1 MAAPQSES
9 AASIFSVVE
18 KIIGNEKSP
27 EEIGERLLQSQTVS
41 TLLYYIDKLDHE
53 LDVNDLATRLQIPP
67 NVVRK
72 TVQHILNF
80 SESIKDAES
89 KPEQF
94 TIRNI
99 NKLNTPPHDTTK
111 LCTTYRSQCR

>member
-1 MAAPQSES
+1 M
-9 AASIFSVVE
+9 
-18 KIIGNEKSP
+18 
-27 EEIGERLLQSQTVS
+27 
-41 TLLYYIDKLDHE
+41 LYYIDKLDRE

-80 SESIKDAES
+80 SENIKDTES

-94 TIRNI
+94 SVRNI
-99 NKLNTPPHDTTK
+99 NKLKNI
-111 LCTTYRSQCR
+111 R